1 LQAAKLEHFFQSYYY
16 QGQKYDKNAD
26 NGLVTGECAVV

>member
-1 LQAAKLEHFFQSYYY
+1 MQAAKLEQFFQSYYY

-26 NGLVTGECAVV
+26 YRPVSG